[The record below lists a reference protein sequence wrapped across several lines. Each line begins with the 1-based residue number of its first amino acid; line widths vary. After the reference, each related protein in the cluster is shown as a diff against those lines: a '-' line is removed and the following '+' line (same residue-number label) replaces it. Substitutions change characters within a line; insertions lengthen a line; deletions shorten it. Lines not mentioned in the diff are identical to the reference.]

1 MLINQLNNQLNELK
15 DKVNSINFDKETS
28 KALVTKNEEIKF
40 KEEVGF
46 LIILIKTIFHSSI
59 LKIKTLNSKLIQLE
73 LERNTLIEIN
83 EKLNS
88 INKDEEKVA
97 EGDEDYPIYTQKNIK
112 LLEVTANFLIYLKIN
127 LFIR

>member
-1 MLINQLNNQLNELK
+1 
-15 DKVNSINFDKETS
+15 
-28 KALVTKNEEIKF
+28 
-40 KEEVGF
+40 
-46 LIILIKTIFHSSI
+46 
-59 LKIKTLNSKLIQLE
+59 
-73 LERNTLIEIN
+73 
-83 EKLNS
+83 LNS

>member
-1 MLINQLNNQLNELK
+1 LINQLNNQLNELK

-112 LLEVTANFLIYLKIN
+112 LLEVRNNFLIYLKIN

>member
-1 MLINQLNNQLNELK
+1 LLINQLNNQLNELK

>member
-1 MLINQLNNQLNELK
+1 LINQLNNQLNELK